1 MNNLGYLDKI
11 LNEYQKTFDI
21 YRDYKIGDE
30 VVYAYGYFNSHSE
43 KYLLVKEV
51 QLWETKAFEH
61 IFFIQKEN
69 INIST
74 LERIFSLI
82 PNYIEPQLVRNNKKY
97 PEKNHMYS
105 YITLVILTNGVTD
118 TEVIKKVQKYR
129 FEKTYLFSIRGY
141 VQSRVILIDMD
152 NKNIFTN
159 KLGKKMEKLYN
170 HLIK

>member
-1 MNNLGYLDKI
+1 MGSLGYLERI

-30 VVYAYGYFNSHSE
+30 VVDAYGYFNSHSE
-43 KYLLVKEV
+43 KYLLVREV

-61 IFFIQKEN
+61 IFFIQREDIDN
-69 INIST
+69 ST
-74 LERIFSLI
+74 LENILSLI
-82 PNYIEPQLVRNNKKY
+82 PEYIEPNLVRKGERY

-105 YITLVILTNGVTD
+105 YITLVILTD
-118 TEVIKKVQKYR
+118 SIKNQEIIERVKKYK

-141 VQSRVILIDMD
+141 TQSRVVLIDMD
-152 NKNIFTN
+152 NKNIYTN
-159 KLGKKMEKLYN
+159 RLGKNLEKLYK